1 MLVLALGFAVLIS
14 GGTVLL
20 SLPGASNGAGSAPLI
35 TALFTAT
42 SAACV
47 TGLVV
52 VDSATYWTGFGQAVI
67 AALMFLGGLGIMT
80 AGTVLL
86 VAVGRRL
93 TLGDRLVLRE
103 SMGSGP
109 LSSVSTM
116 GRQIIVFAV
125 AAQLVGFA
133 VLTVLFVANAPAGSA
148 PWHGL
153 FLAVSAFNNAG
164 FNILPGSDSLA
175 AYSGDIFVIGAVG
188 LLIVLGSISLPVLV
202 DMWRHR
208 RVQRW
213 SLDTRLLLV
222 GMGGLW
228 LLGALAM
235 LAFEFN
241 NAATLGA
248 MPLGDKAASVAFQA
262 VTART
267 AGFSTV
273 DFGSTRGATDVV
285 FMVLMF
291 VGGASGSTAGG
302 IKINTLMVLA
312 ITAYASV
319 RGRPRVEAFK
329 RELPYA
335 QVARALAVVF
345 LAMLVLLALI
355 IGLALTEMAKL
366 DAGAFEFMDLL
377 FEATSAFGT
386 TGLSRGITS
395 EISDPG
401 HVLLVFGMYLG
412 RLGPL
417 TIALGLALRERRA
430 VYRFAE
436 ERVRIG

>member
-1 MLVLALGFAVLIS
+1 MLALTLGFAVLIAV
-14 GGTVLL
+14 GTALL
-20 SLPGASNGAGSAPLI
+20 SLPAASTGAGSAPFI

-52 VDSATYWTGFGQAVI
+52 VESATYWTGFGQAVL

-80 AGTVLL
+80 SGTVLL
-86 VAVGRRL
+86 IAIGRRI
-93 TLGDRLVLRE
+93 TLNDRLVLRE
-103 SMGSGP
+103 SMGA
-109 LSSVSTM
+109 SSLGNVTSL
-116 GRQIIVFAV
+116 GRQIVIFAV
-125 AAQLVGFA
+125 AVQLVGFA
-133 VLTVLFVANAPAGSA
+133 VLTTRFLIDPPEGSA

-153 FLAVSAFNNAG
+153 FLAISAFNNAG
-164 FNILPGSDSLA
+164 LNILPGSDSLA
-175 AYSGDIFVIGAVG
+175 AHSGDMLIVGVVG
-188 LLIVLGSISLPVLV
+188 LLIVLGSVSLPVLL
-202 DMWRHR
+202 DLWRHR
-208 RVQRW
+208 RMQRW
-213 SLDTRLLLV
+213 SLDTRMLLV
-222 GMGGLW
+222 GMVGLW
-228 LLGALAM
+228 LLGGLAM
-235 LAFEFN
+235 FAFEFN

-248 MPLGDKAASVAFQA
+248 MPLGDKVANAAFQA

-273 DFGSTRGATDVV
+273 DFESTRGATDVV

-312 ITAYASV
+312 IAAYASV
-319 RGRPRVEAFK
+319 RGRPRPEAFK

-335 QVARALAVVF
+335 QVARALAI
-345 LAMLVLLALI
+345 VLLAMGVLLGLVM
-355 IGLALTEMAKL
+355 GLALTEGAKL
-366 DAGAFEFMDLL
+366 ESGAFEFMDVA

-386 TGLSRGITS
+386 TGLSRGITPELS
-395 EISDPG
+395 GPG
-401 HVLLVFGMYLG
+401 RVVLTIGMYLG
-412 RLGPL
+412 RLGPR